1 MKVRVIA
8 ITTSVILLAAAAGW
22 GIFQKNAGQKT
33 VQAKVFA
40 PLIAV
45 DTVRPERKAIRKI
58 VEVYGSLSPK
68 VTTLIKSEIPG
79 VIQKIRVKEW
89 DQVKPGDI
97 LLEIN
102 PTDLTLAVQRSQ
114 AEHQMAEAQLLQAKV
129 DLNRAKR
136 EWHRALGLKQ
146 GGLITSQELDERQ
159 TAMELTEAQVELA
172 TAQVGQA
179 KVRIAESRRSL
190 EKAVIASPIQ
200 GTVSQRI
207 VDAGDFVDKGG
218 ALFSIVDNRILDF
231 TASVSSIDLS
241 LVSEGQSLHFFVDGF
256 PAKTFQG
263 VIKRVNPVVS
273 SSDRSGK
280 IIAEVKN
287 TADILK
293 GGLYARGYVVVAERP
308 DVLTLPKSALLAW
321 DMQNHASSVFVV
333 DDGGIASLRQLTTGL
348 SQEDSIEISSGVSE
362 TDQVVVRGGF
372 NLKSG
377 DRVQVVNQ
385 AESVSEKP

>member
-1 MKVRVIA
+1 MKVRVIT
-8 ITTSVILLAAAAGW
+8 ITTSMILLAAAAGW

-33 VQAKVFA
+33 VQAKVFE

-45 DTVRPERKAIRKI
+45 DTVRPERKTIRKI

-97 LLEIN
+97 LLEMN

-114 AEHQMAEAQLLQAKV
+114 AEHQMAEAQLLRAKV

-146 GGLITSQELDERQ
+146 GGLITSQEMDERQ

-190 EKAVIASPIQ
+190 EKAIIASPIQ

-218 ALFSIVDNRILDF
+218 SLFSIVDNRILDF
-231 TASVSSIDLS
+231 TASVSSLDLS
-241 LVSEGQSLHFFVDGF
+241 LVSEGQSLHFSVDGF

-287 TADILK
+287 AADILK

-308 DVLTLPKSALLAW
+308 NVLTLPKFALLAW

-333 DDGGIASLRQLTTGL
+333 DDGG
-348 SQEDSIEISSGVSE
+348 
-362 TDQVVVRGGF
+362 
-372 NLKSG
+372 
-377 DRVQVVNQ
+377 
-385 AESVSEKP
+385 